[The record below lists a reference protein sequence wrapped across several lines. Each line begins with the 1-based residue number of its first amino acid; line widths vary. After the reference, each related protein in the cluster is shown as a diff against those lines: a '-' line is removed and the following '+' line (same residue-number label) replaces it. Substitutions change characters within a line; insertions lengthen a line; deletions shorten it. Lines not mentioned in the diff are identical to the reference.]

1 MAART
6 MRHGRWLRDEIPFVL
21 VVLLVVCAAGVLA
34 VWPDRW
40 RPAVTLIASAMFIA
54 AGLRLVL
61 PPHRVG
67 ALAVRKRWFD
77 VLCYLA
83 IGVVIVAVAIRLH

>member
-1 MAART
+1 
-6 MRHGRWLRDEIPFVL
+6 MRHGRWLRDELPFVL
-21 VVLLVVCAAGVLA
+21 VVVLVVCGAGVLA
-34 VWPDRW
+34 LSPDRW
-40 RPAVTLIASAMFIA
+40 RPGVSLMASAMFIA

-61 PPHRVG
+61 PQHRVG
-67 ALAVRKRWFD
+67 ALAVRNRWFD